1 MSARKAPTAAEEV
14 AEFAS
19 PAVNESETDKLLR
32 KSRDQPFVP
41 LGTYAQLFYNIL
53 QYFYF
58 HTFLW

>member
-1 MSARKAPTAAEEV
+1 MSVRKAPTAAEV

-41 LGTYAQLFYNIL
+41 LGKYNIV
-53 QYFYF
+53 
-58 HTFLW
+58 

>member
-1 MSARKAPTAAEEV
+1 MFVKSREYWYDYIFSNEMSARKAPTAAEV

-41 LGTYAQLFYNIL
+41 LGT
-53 QYFYF
+53 
-58 HTFLW
+58 